1 MDIRPAM
8 LQDAPA
14 ISLVLEE
21 LVAAK
26 KRTKASDVEFVA
38 NHYINPPDQIRCSI
52 AVDDDGMVLGF
63 QSLKFAGENNPYGTP
78 VGWGIIG
85 THVRP
90 SAARKGVGQKLFHS
104 TKEAA
109 NQFDVSKTEAFISQR
124 NDVAIAY
131 YEAMGFR
138 TYRKLKDVVCKCYE
152 LS

>member
-1 MDIRPAM
+1 MDIRPAI
-8 LQDAPA
+8 LCDAPA
-14 ISLVLEE
+14 ISLILEE

-26 KRTKASDVEFVA
+26 KRTKASDAEFA
-38 NHYINPPDQIRCSI
+38 ADLYINPPDQIRCSI
-52 AVDDDGMVLGF
+52 AVDHDGIVLGF
-63 QSLKFAGENNPYGTP
+63 QSLKLARENNPYGTP

-90 SAARKGVGQKLFHS
+90 SAARKGVGKKLFHS

-109 NQFDVSKTEAFISQR
+109 NQFDVSKIEAFISQR

-131 YEAMGFR
+131 YEATGFR
-138 TYRKLKDVVCKCYE
+138 TYRTLKDVVCKCYE

>member
-1 MDIRPAM
+1 MDIRPAL
-8 LQDAPA
+8 LQDALA

-26 KRTKASDVEFVA
+26 KRTKASDAEFAA
-38 NHYINPPDQIRCSI
+38 NHYVNHPDQIRCTI
-52 AVDDDGMVLGF
+52 AVDQDGIVLGF
-63 QSLKFAGENNPYGTP
+63 QSLKFARENNPYGTP

-109 NQFDVSKTEAFISQR
+109 SQFGVCKIEAFISQR

-138 TYRKLKDVVCKCYE
+138 TYRTLKDVVCKCYK